1 MTESELISQKI
12 LLALQKIKSQLIEN
26 TLKPL
31 VMWYWIFQETWVI

>member
-12 LLALQKIKSQLIEN
+12 LLALQKKSQLIEN